1 MRIAIGS
8 EHAGFKLKEAVKAFL
23 IEEKRQTGTSGQ
35 VGSPSG
41 PPFTHASETPLAS
54 SLAREITA
62 R

>member
-8 EHAGFKLKEAVKAFL
+8 DHAGFELKEAVKAFL
-23 IEEKRQTGTSGQ
+23 IEEKRQTGTSGG
-35 VGSPSG
+35 VGSPSR
-41 PPFTHASETPLAS
+41 PPFTHAPETPLAS